1 MVGLTL
7 IELVIT
13 ISVAA
18 ILLAVAAPSFSEII
32 KNNRM
37 TTQLN
42 ELVAG
47 LNVARSEA
55 IKRADFVT
63 VCMSSDSTTC
73 TGNWSDGWI
82 VFPDFNNDGVVS
94 AGETVFRVYAAP
106 STSAILSSTV
116 NLNDRIT
123 FDSEGRSVGYDGRY
137 LLCDDRGDSNKKGL
151 VTSNTGQVRT
161 AQSSDLQSINC

>member
-1 MVGLTL
+1 MDGLTL
-7 IELVIT
+7 IELLIT
-13 ISVAA
+13 LSIAA
-18 ILLAVAAPSFSEII
+18 ILLTTAAPSFTDII

-55 IKRADFVT
+55 IKRANFVT
-63 VCMSSDSTTC
+63 VCMSSDYTNC
-73 TGNWSDGWI
+73 NGNWSDGWI

-94 AGETVFRVYAAP
+94 AGETVFRVYVASSTAAVL
-106 STSAILSSTV
+106 SATV
-116 NLNDRIT
+116 NLDDRIT
-123 FDSEGRSVGYDGRY
+123 FDSEGRSVAYDGQF
-137 LLCDDRGDSNKKGL
+137 LLCDDRGDANRKGL

-161 AQSSDLQSINC
+161 AQSSDLPSC